1 MCRYRYMY
9 YSGCCHAKLTLYE
22 YCDDAYNAA
31 SLPTAPEGG
40 CAEGGEDAHDHPVNA
55 ESDPS
60 PHLTE
65 CPSRQDPQNK
75 GTAEANPQ
83 PDAQLGPT
91 PPPRQTYASIARSA
105 AAHRKTKSATNLA
118 AIGRS
123 DDLMPPPPKPA
134 GRGRVDHGVGSAG
147 GRRFSENT
155 NSLSG
160 SVAPRG
166 RGTLKSSLPGEAIE
180 ACAFDLNLR
189 SPADFPDLSLRASPG
204 LSSASLFSE
213 PNSRSGSVASWA
225 QVARLTSA
233 VQPTHGST
241 SGNTVADSD
250 FGTASATSLSSFQ
263 PEDFDGSFT
272 ETSMAPPGKNTAPA
286 LRGKKLPPLT
296 TTGLSG
302 IPQNTRKTLPSE
314 WLGNV
319 PTGISSDAMRRK
331 SVPALRT
338 AATSSKTPSS
348 PTKSTS
354 SASPTKSPTKSSTK
368 SPTKVVPFRL
378 ETARRAKEREVKE
391 KSSCELLK
399 GKGRKT
405 TKDSIDGPS
414 SPGGIPTST
423 AAAKQSPLS
432 IQTYYGYSIDDH
444 TSTPASAPHS
454 RIPRLCNKFRNQE
467 SLLSTHSE
475 LNAAIEHHEHSQAQP
490 PQLDTR
496 ADQGHQSLAQ
506 MPTNTEQRR
515 PSPTVQHIEDIS
527 LHTGSGPRS
536 DDFINVGTART
547 EMMRSD
553 EAIDKAE
560 TALGDIKRRM
570 VSDSSATSEEST
582 VILIDA
588 VEAEKPRASAS
599 RTRLGTYPGA
609 TPPLNTTQQHI
620 FPRERSSGPDER
632 SLVPH
637 LRVTSNAGTD
647 AVVTPKEPDD
657 IVSPSQGTHWST
669 HYAQDLGRTVAPST
683 AKVQHRRI
691 MSAPRVVHADPRIM
705 RVGPDVA
712 KMSKEA
718 VELLRELKSEPQR
731 EEASRL
737 LQERQREEAQR
748 LLQKQQREAASR
760 LLQEQQSQAKMT
772 AVSLNAQA
780 KEFVPKSLAQTHQT
794 SGPFVITPNPGTSF
808 PRPQLPPSW
817 SNPTWVNAI
826 HAPVFKP
833 GSSAQ
838 VTATSG
844 NTKSPDPPAAEKRD
858 KDEAPTPTGKKTKE
872 KVKDKKKPLKGKNTA
887 NKKQGSRVVS
897 TATTASSAGATNPGK
912 DGTASPQH
920 SATGSSTR
928 ASTPRLPPSSGYTTP
943 GSSAAA
949 LEDSTVAGAG
959 ATTAAPTGPYAFRWE
974 SMRPSVFNLTTYHAD
989 ETNHHHGAAN
999 NSTININHTYAR
1011 APPSSPLL
1019 TNNTTAS
1026 RHSNGGATT
1035 SSTTTTAT
1043 LPSSKWADHRFPSPS
1058 LRHHR
1063 SCSPATPRPFYACAG
1078 GWRSVGG
1085 GPLRFE
1091 SFGDLRAKMLGPSPS
1106 PNNLWRG
1113 SHLRG
1118 GNGGAGVEGVVNGG
1132 SKTWSAG
1139 RGDRQRM
1146 TQQRQQV
1153 DWSALGPCG
1162 SVRVAEA
1169 YEVLPH
1175 CPVAVCPECL
1185 PDQKA

>member
-9 YSGCCHAKLTLYE
+9 YSGCCHAKLTLYD

-31 SLPTAPEGG
+31 SLPTAPEGC
-40 CAEGGEDAHDHPVNA
+40 CAEGGEDAHDHP
-55 ESDPS
+55 
-60 PHLTE
+60 
-65 CPSRQDPQNK
+65 DPQNK

-83 PDAQLGPT
+83 PDAQQEPT

-180 ACAFDLNLR
+180 ACASDLNLR

-233 VQPTHGST
+233 VRPTHGST

-272 ETSMAPPGKNTAPA
+272 DTSMAPPGKNTAPA

-354 SASPTKSPTKSSTK
+354 SVSPTKSPTKSSTK

-405 TKDSIDGPS
+405 TKDAIDGPS
-414 SPGGIPTST
+414 SPGGMPTSM

-444 TSTPASAPHS
+444 TSAPASPPHS

-490 PQLDTR
+490 PQPDTR

-506 MPTNTEQRR
+506 MPTSTEQRR

-609 TPPLNTTQQHI
+609 TPPSNTTQQHI
-620 FPRERSSGPDER
+620 FPRERSSGPEET

-731 EEASRL
+731 EEAQRL
-737 LQERQREEAQR
+737 LQVQHHEEAQRLLQVQQREEAQR
-748 LLQKQQREAASR
+748 LLQEQQREAASR

-833 GSSAQ
+833 SSSAQ

-858 KDEAPTPTGKKTKE
+858 KEAAAPAPTGKKTKE
-872 KVKDKKKPLKGKNTA
+872 KIKDKKKPVKGKNST

-897 TATTASSAGATNPGK
+897 TATTASSAGVTNTGK

-943 GSSAAA
+943 GSNAAA
-949 LEDSTVAGAG
+949 LEDSAVAGAG

-989 ETNHHHGAAN
+989 ETNHHHYGATTN
-999 NSTININHTYAR
+999 TININHTYAR

-1026 RHSNGGATT
+1026 RHSNGGATA
-1035 SSTTTTAT
+1035 SSTTTAT
-1043 LPSSKWADHRFPSPS
+1043 LPSSTWAERFPSPS
-1058 LRHHR
+1058 LRHR

-1091 SFGDLRAKMLGPSPS
+1091 SFEDLRAKMLGPSPS

-1118 GNGGAGVEGVVNGG
+1118 GNGGATGGVESGVNGG
-1132 SKTWSAG
+1132 NKTWSAG
-1139 RGDRQRM
+1139 RGDGQRM
-1146 TQQRQQV
+1146 TQPRQQQV